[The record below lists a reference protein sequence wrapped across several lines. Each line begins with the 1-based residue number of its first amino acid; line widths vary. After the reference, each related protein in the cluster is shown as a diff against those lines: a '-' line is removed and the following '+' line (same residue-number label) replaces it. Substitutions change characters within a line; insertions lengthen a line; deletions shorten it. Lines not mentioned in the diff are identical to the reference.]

1 VLTAAATGSVQS
13 TVLHGSA
20 LLAVPIAFAAGLI
33 SFFSPC
39 VLPLVPGYVAFLGG
53 AAGVQAVAPAKPRR
67 VSRAVAGSIAFIL
80 GFSVVYVSL
89 GTVFGGLGETLK
101 SHSRVLSIVFG
112 ALTIVLGLFF
122 AGWLP
127 GASLLNREARIHWL
141 PRATIVGAAI
151 LGVLF
156 SIGWS
161 PCTGPT
167 LAAILALSSTTP
179 GATAWRGTLLVSVY
193 CLGLGLPF
201 LVAAVA
207 TDSWAT
213 VSRFVRR
220 HSGWLMRIGG
230 LMLIA
235 IGILEVTGTWATFV
249 QWIQDHFSSF
259 TSPL

>member
-1 VLTAAATGSVQS
+1 VLTATIQS
-13 TVLHGSA
+13 TVQQGSP
-20 LLAVPIAFAAGLI
+20 LLAVPLALIAGLL

-53 AAGVQAVAPAKPRR
+53 AAGVQTVAPPKRHR
-67 VSRAVAGSIAFIL
+67 LSRAVAGALAFIL
-80 GFSVVYVSL
+80 GFTVVYVSL
-89 GTVFGGLGETLK
+89 GTAFGGLGESLR
-101 SHSRVLSIVFG
+101 SHQRIFSIVFG
-112 ALTIVLGLFF
+112 VITIVLGLFF

-127 GASLLNREARIHWL
+127 GASILNREVRIHWL
-141 PRATIVGAAI
+141 PRATVWGAAL

-167 LAAILALSSTTP
+167 LAAILGLAEASP
-179 GATAWRGTLLVSVY
+179 GATAWRGSLLVFVY
-193 CLGLGLPF
+193 CMGLGVPF
-201 LVAAVA
+201 LLAAIA
-207 TDSWAT
+207 TDKMAS

-220 HSGWLMRIGG
+220 HSVLLMRIGG
-230 LMLIA
+230 VLLIS

>member
-1 VLTAAATGSVQS
+1 MIGSVQL
-13 TVLHGSA
+13 TVEHGSA
-20 LLAVPIAFAAGLI
+20 FLAVPIAFAAGLL

-53 AAGVQAVAPAKPRR
+53 AAGVQAVAPSRPRH
-67 VSRAVAGSIAFIL
+67 VSRAVAGAIAFIA
-80 GFSVVYVSL
+80 GFSMVYVSL
-89 GTVFGGLGETLK
+89 GTVFGGLGQTLRT
-101 SHSRVLSIVFG
+101 HERVLSIVFG
-112 ALTIVLGLFF
+112 SITIVLGLFF

-127 GASLLNREARIHWL
+127 SRLVLNREVRVHWL
-141 PRATIVGAAI
+141 PRATVLGALI

-167 LAAILALSSTTP
+167 LAAILGLAEATP
-179 GATAWRGTLLVSVY
+179 GATAWRGTLLAFVY

-201 LVAAVA
+201 LGAALA
-207 TDSWAT
+207 TDAFAS
-213 VSRFVRR
+213 VSRFVRK
-220 HSGWLMRIGG
+220 HTQWLLIGG
-230 LMLIA
+230 GVLLIV

-249 QWIQDHFSSF
+249 QWIQDHASSF